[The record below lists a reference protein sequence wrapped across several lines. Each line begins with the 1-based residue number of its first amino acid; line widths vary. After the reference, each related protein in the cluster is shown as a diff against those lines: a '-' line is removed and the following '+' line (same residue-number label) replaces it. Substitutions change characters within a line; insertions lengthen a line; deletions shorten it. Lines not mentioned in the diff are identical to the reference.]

1 MFSASRPAADAV
13 FIGGPPVPVVSRA
26 LFEAEDRA
34 TEESIAKAHQPQA
47 DLKFCELQQKRTDG
61 AAGAVSR
68 ASVART
74 VAMVSTDLCANRHP
88 ASTGG
93 DPGQTVACN
102 QGRTRRR
109 RNKMSRKVLLATA
122 ALIGVAFSGMSLAD
136 GLPPLAK
143 KERYKVGFSQMES
156 NNPWRIAE
164 TKSFHDTAA
173 ECGWDLIA
181 TDAAGS
187 AAKQVADVDSMIA
200 QGIDVLFLPPREE
213 KPLIPA
219 VKKAKAAGI
228 PTFLVDRSVD
238 PNAAKPG
245 EDFVAFLGSDFI
257 DQGKRVADW
266 TIENFK
272 GDKGVIVELEGT
284 TGSSPANDRKKGFD
298 DQIVTDPRFTIVASQ
313 SGDFARDL
321 GRQVMETLLQAHPD
335 VNIVYAHNDEMAI
348 GAIQALELAGR
359 KPGEDVLVVSID
371 GTRDALQAIIDGKMG
386 VTVESSPFFGP
397 LACATMKRYADGEQI
412 EPWVQ
417 VKDRIFTKENAAENL
432 AGAY

>member
-1 MFSASRPAADAV
+1 MNRRLLVLTAAAV
-13 FIGGPPVPVVSRA
+13 G
-26 LFEAEDRA
+26 L
-34 TEESIAKAHQPQA
+34 
-47 DLKFCELQQKRTDG
+47 G
-61 AAGAVSR
+61 AA
-68 ASVART
+68 T
-74 VAMVSTDLCANRHP
+74 M
-88 ASTGG
+88 
-93 DPGQTVACN
+93 
-102 QGRTRRR
+102 
-109 RNKMSRKVLLATA
+109 
-122 ALIGVAFSGMSLAD
+122 AFA
-136 GLPPLAK
+136 LPPLEK
-143 KERYKVGFSQMES
+143 KDRYKVGFAQMES

-164 TKSFHDTAA
+164 TKSFQDTAA
-173 ECGWDLIA
+173 ACNWDLIA

-219 VKKAKAAGI
+219 VKKARAAGI

-238 PNAAKPG
+238 PNAAKAG

-257 DQGKRVADW
+257 DQGRRVAEW
-266 TIENFK
+266 TIENFA
-272 GDKGVIVELEGT
+272 GDKGIIVQLEGT

-298 DQIVTDPRFTIVASQ
+298 DAIAADPRFEIVASQ
-313 SGDFARDL
+313 TGDFARDL

-397 LACATMKRYADGEQI
+397 LACEVMNRYADGEKI

-417 VKDRIFTKENAAENL
+417 VQDRIFTQDNAADHIDE
-432 AGAY
+432 AY

>member
-1 MFSASRPAADAV
+1 MNRRILMCSAA
-13 FIGGPPVPVVSRA
+13 
-26 LFEAEDRA
+26 
-34 TEESIAKAHQPQA
+34 IAGIF
-47 DLKFCELQQKRTDG
+47 LGLG
-61 AAGAVSR
+61 AASAE
-68 ASVART
+68 
-74 VAMVSTDLCANRHP
+74 P
-88 ASTGG
+88 
-93 DPGQTVACN
+93 
-102 QGRTRRR
+102 
-109 RNKMSRKVLLATA
+109 
-122 ALIGVAFSGMSLAD
+122 
-136 GLPPLAK
+136 PPLEQ
-143 KERYKVGFSQMES
+143 KERYKVGFAQMES

-164 TKSFHDTAA
+164 TKSFHDTA
-173 ECGWDLIA
+173 ESCNWDLVA

-219 VKKAKAAGI
+219 VMKAKAAGI

-238 PNAAKPG
+238 PAVAKPG
-245 EDFVAFLGSDFI
+245 DHFVAFLGSDFI
-257 DQGKRVADW
+257 DQGKRVAEW
-266 TIENFK
+266 VIENFD

-298 DQIVTDPRFTIVASQ
+298 DRILQDERFEIVASQ
-313 SGDFARDL
+313 SGDFARDQ

-397 LACATMKRYADGEQI
+397 LACEVMKRYAAGEEI
-412 EPWVQ
+412 EHWVQ
-417 VKDRIFTKENAAENL
+417 VEDRIFTKDNAADHIDE
-432 AGAY
+432 AY

>member
-1 MFSASRPAADAV
+1 MM
-13 FIGGPPVPVVSRA
+13 
-26 LFEAEDRA
+26 
-34 TEESIAKAHQPQA
+34 
-47 DLKFCELQQKRTDG
+47 KRT
-61 AAGAVSR
+61 
-68 ASVART
+68 
-74 VAMVSTDLCANRHP
+74 L
-88 ASTGG
+88 
-93 DPGQTVACN
+93 
-102 QGRTRRR
+102 
-109 RNKMSRKVLLATA
+109 LLATA
-122 ALIGVAFSGMSLAD
+122 IAFGAVTSIASAA
-136 GLPPLAK
+136 GLPPLEQK
-143 KERYKVGFSQMES
+143 DRYKVGFAQMES

-164 TKSFHDTAA
+164 TKSFHDTA
-173 ECGWDLIA
+173 ESCGWDLIA

-257 DQGKRVADW
+257 DQGKRVAEW

-272 GDKGVIVELEGT
+272 GDKGIIVQLEGT
-284 TGSSPANDRKKGFD
+284 TGSSPANDRKSGFD
-298 DQIVTDPRFTIVASQ
+298 DRIVEDERFEIVASQ

-397 LACATMKRYADGEQI
+397 LACETMKRYAAGETI

-417 VKDRIFTKENAAENL
+417 VKDRIFTADNAAKHIDE
-432 AGAY
+432 AY

>member
-1 MFSASRPAADAV
+1 M
-13 FIGGPPVPVVSRA
+13 
-26 LFEAEDRA
+26 
-34 TEESIAKAHQPQA
+34 
-47 DLKFCELQQKRTDG
+47 KRTF
-61 AAGAVSR
+61 
-68 ASVART
+68 
-74 VAMVSTDLCANRHP
+74 
-88 ASTGG
+88 
-93 DPGQTVACN
+93 
-102 QGRTRRR
+102 
-109 RNKMSRKVLLATA
+109 LLATA
-122 ALIGVAFSGMSLAD
+122 MAIGAMTSAAMAS
-136 GLPPLAK
+136 GLPPLEQK
-143 KERYKVGFSQMES
+143 DRYKVGFSQMES

-164 TKSFHDTAA
+164 TKSFHDTA
-173 ECGWDLIA
+173 ESCGWDLIA

-238 PNAAKPG
+238 PNAAKAG
-245 EDFVAFLGSDFI
+245 EDYVAFLGSDFI
-257 DQGKRVADW
+257 DQGRRVAEW
-266 TIENFK
+266 TAENFK

-298 DQIVTDPRFTIVASQ
+298 DRIAQDDRFEIVASQ

-359 KPGEDVLVVSID
+359 KPGDDVLVVSID

-397 LACATMKRYADGEQI
+397 LACKTMQRYAAGETI

-417 VKDRIFTKENAAENL
+417 VKDRIFTVDNAAANIDE
-432 AGAY
+432 AY